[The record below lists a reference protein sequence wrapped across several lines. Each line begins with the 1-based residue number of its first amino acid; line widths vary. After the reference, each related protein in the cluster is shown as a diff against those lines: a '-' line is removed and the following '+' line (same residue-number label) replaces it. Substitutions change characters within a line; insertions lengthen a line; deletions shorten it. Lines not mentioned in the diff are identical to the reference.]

1 MSRLLALSLVAGAMP
16 ALAADV
22 ALNAGVLEVAGLPG
36 PVHVGLYPNV
46 AVSVAVP
53 AGPVTLIPSLGLEW
67 APALGRGG
75 FVAVVTADW
84 ALHPRVGL
92 DVMLALIHDMPGLA
106 FARSDLFAGGG
117 VGCSLFFGRLTVS
130 PFVALFAGLVTPG
143 LSLVPGV
150 NLAWTLA
157 SPT

>member
-1 MSRLLALSLVAGAMP
+1 MSRVLAFVLAVAPAS

-53 AGPVTLIPSLGLEW
+53 AGPVTLIPSLGVEW
-67 APALGRGG
+67 APELGRGG
-75 FVAVVTADW
+75 FVAVVTADL
-84 ALHPRVGL
+84 ALNTRVGL
-92 DVMLALIHDMPGLA
+92 DVELALIQDMPGLA
-106 FARSDLFAGGG
+106 FAKSDLFAGGG

-130 PFVALFAGLVTPG
+130 PFVAFFLGLVTPG

-150 NLAWTLA
+150 NVAWTL
-157 SPT
+157 